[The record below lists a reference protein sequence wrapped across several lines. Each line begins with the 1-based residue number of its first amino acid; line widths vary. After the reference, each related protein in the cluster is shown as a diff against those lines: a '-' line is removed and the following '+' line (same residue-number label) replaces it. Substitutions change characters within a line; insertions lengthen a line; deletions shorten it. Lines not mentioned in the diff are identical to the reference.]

1 MNFIQNSKKF
11 LLLISLSISSQADTI
26 TSQDLKKDF
35 ENIIGMQ
42 IEDIPELAN
51 NKSIVNYICSPYTY
65 TEDQFPRARLKEELT
80 QNKNL
85 FKDLELELPI
95 IMTKFSSKEAL
106 TNNQLLLAVRVSRQ
120 INSQIK

>member
-26 TSQDLKKDF
+26 TSQDIKKDF

-65 TEDQFPRARLKEELT
+65 TEDQFPRAK
-80 QNKNL
+80 
-85 FKDLELELPI
+85 
-95 IMTKFSSKEAL
+95 
-106 TNNQLLLAVRVSRQ
+106 
-120 INSQIK
+120 